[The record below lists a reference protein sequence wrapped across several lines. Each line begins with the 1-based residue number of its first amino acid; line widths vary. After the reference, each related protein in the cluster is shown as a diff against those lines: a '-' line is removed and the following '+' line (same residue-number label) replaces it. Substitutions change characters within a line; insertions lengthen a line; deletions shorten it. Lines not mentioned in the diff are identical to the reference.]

1 MMQRS
6 LAVAAIQF
14 ALYVETAEAVVTRHA
29 FLGQANRPDNGSH
42 TGLIRLAS
50 EEDPVMLLQ
59 PALAARVET
68 LRAVL
73 SPDLISWAVT
83 LAVIGVILAMFLR
96 NARTY
101 LGSLRVTSH
110 ALAEATRLVKG
121 DNRDTP
127 ERVFPKGPKRLQ
139 DLWQRFLDE
148 REGTTRVYRGEK
160 ISTLAPEEI
169 FHEQAIL
176 DAYNRNFAVTL
187 AGFFTGLGI
196 FGTFLGLVIGLG
208 SVDIDVQS
216 QQLMESVGGLVAG
229 MATAFWTSLAGILAS
244 LVWLY
249 LDRTLYNSV
258 QRAADAFFRK
268 VRRHYPVESADR
280 LLHRL
285 LTVEEEEA
293 TAIIESRGTLEEQK
307 AILQDLSFDLASAF
321 QESLNKSLSE
331 TLVPTL
337 SAVATTLND
346 LSANVGQRQVAAL
359 DEMVG
364 AFQARLSEELGG
376 QFENLANALANA
388 ADWQHKVHS
397 QLGTLIDRIQAAG
410 DGLTHIIEQ
419 SKTAGQLFAESL
431 TGLQRAHE
439 EISGAADLLQRTTE
453 GLSAALREL
462 AADLAKQVAGVGSEA
477 KALEQRIAELDRQH
491 IAYREANEAIRLQLA
506 NQIDTI
512 DEQVD
517 ALTQFWGSF
526 RNELGHVGDRLKAS
540 VEEFRQLTAE
550 KLREIFAR
558 FDTEMARVVD
568 HLGGT
573 LAEIREVTIDL
584 PEAVDR
590 FGRILG
596 ETMDPLTKA
605 GTALEELPAIERS
618 LTTISDTAPHLE
630 PLAAAI
636 AAASGKA
643 DETRKSLEMLSGHIH
658 SLDERL
664 AAMLRLIPR
673 LREGGPADRDGQAH
687 ITQPEAAR

>member
-1 MMQRS
+1 
-6 LAVAAIQF
+6 
-14 ALYVETAEAVVTRHA
+14 
-29 FLGQANRPDNGSH
+29 
-42 TGLIRLAS
+42 
-50 EEDPVMLLQ
+50 MLLQ
-59 PALAARVET
+59 PGSAAQVET

-73 SPDLISWAVT
+73 SPDHISWAVT
-83 LAVIGVILAMFLR
+83 LAVIAGILVLFLR

-101 LGSLRVTSH
+101 LGSLRVTSR

-121 DNRDTP
+121 DHSDTP
-127 ERVFPKGPKRLQ
+127 ERLFPRGPKRLQ

-148 REGTTRVYRGEK
+148 RQGTTRVYRGEA

-196 FGTFLGLVIGLG
+196 FGTFLGLVIGLS
-208 SVDIDVQS
+208 SVDVDVQG
-216 QQLMESVGGLVAG
+216 QQLMESVDGLLAG
-229 MATAFWTSLAGILAS
+229 MATAFWTSLAGIIAS

-249 LDRTLYNSV
+249 GDRILYNNV

-321 QESLNKSLSE
+321 QESLSKSLSE

-337 SAVATTLND
+337 TAVATRLDN
-346 LSANVGQRQVAAL
+346 LSANLGERQVAAL

-364 AFQARLSEELGG
+364 VFQARLSEELGG

-397 QLGTLIDRIQAAG
+397 QLGTLIDQIQAASE
-410 DGLTHIIEQ
+410 GLTHVIDQ
-419 SKTAGQLFAESL
+419 SKTASHLFAESL

-439 EISGAADLLQRTTE
+439 GISGAAELLQRTTE
-453 GLSAALREL
+453 GLSAALREV
-462 AADLAKQVAGVGSEA
+462 AADLAKQVAGVGAEA

-506 NQIDTI
+506 DQIEAI
-512 DEQVD
+512 DEQVQ

-526 RNELGHVGDRLKAS
+526 RNELGHVGHQLKAS
-540 VEEFRQLTAE
+540 VEEFRQLTAD
-550 KLREIFAR
+550 KLREVFAR

-584 PEAVDR
+584 PGVVDR
-590 FGRILG
+590 FGRSLG
-596 ETMDPLTKA
+596 ETVDPLTKA
-605 GTALEELPAIERS
+605 GAALERLPVIERS

-636 AAASGKA
+636 TAASEKA
-643 DETRKSLEMLSGHIH
+643 EETRKSLEMLSAHVH
-658 SLDERL
+658 SLDGRL
-664 AAMLRLIPR
+664 AAMLQLIPR
-673 LREGGPADRDGQAH
+673 LREGRPADRDGQAH